1 MRAPTKQKKM
11 RVIKYAIDREAEGFY
26 ETYLEHGK
34 RIDIAFHSLHRHIA
48 IIEPRLSRVLNRYET
63 WDEEID
69 FLEWMQLDLTP
80 YLESYIEALRIDN
93 GGTLKDLLWT
103 YDSVTDDWVLDDSD

>member
-1 MRAPTKQKKM
+1 
-11 RVIKYAIDREAEGFY
+11 
-26 ETYLEHGK
+26 
-34 RIDIAFHSLHRHIA
+34 
-48 IIEPRLSRVLNRYET
+48 
-63 WDEEID
+63 
-69 FLEWMQLDLTP
+69 MQLDLTP